1 MQRRSPKPRRQ
12 TQEER
17 ASSTGEDRWVTRS
30 SWAVPREILWL
41 NHSYWP
47 PSQGWST
54 QQGRASSGKQKPLL
68 CCQPETFLIALLVLS
83 SSSIQLYISP
93 SQRNVTLVQKLSK
106 DNKNILSPVST
117 KITLKI
123 KCNKYAY
130 SNLGIMEPSQE
141 LEFPSALMKDMFFTV
156 WAGHVVSEHHINYN
170 IHQQRSKKPKV

>member
-1 MQRRSPKPRRQ
+1 MQRRSPKPRGQ

-83 SSSIQLYISP
+83 SSSIQLHISP

-106 DNKNILSPVST
+106 DNKDILLWAQKSHWRLNAINMP
-117 KITLKI
+117 TLI
-123 KCNKYAY
+123 
-130 SNLGIMEPSQE
+130 LGLWNPAKNWSSHQHWWKTCFLQYEQ
-141 LEFPSALMKDMFFTV
+141 DMWWVNTT
-156 WAGHVVSEHHINYN
+156 
-170 IHQQRSKKPKV
+170 